1 MKSIIQ
7 LLFVTAFFLF
17 MGFKFDNPS
26 AANFGGPQNK
36 QLADKGVG
44 PIKELKLGAINQNL
58 ADKGSDIFNNKCSAC
73 HDINDVNLA
82 PALKGVTKI
91 LSPVFIMNYL
101 MNTKE
106 MQQKDPYVKNLIQ
119 QWKKV
124 PMMKDQRLKKDDAR
138 AVLEFLRTKN

>member
-1 MKSIIQ
+1 MKSIIK
-7 LLFVTAFFLF
+7 LALVTGLVLF
-17 MGFKFDNPS
+17 MGFTFESNY
-26 AANFGGPQNK
+26 GGPQNK
-36 QLADKGVG
+36 QLADKGIG
-44 PIKELKLGAINQNL
+44 PIKSVEIGPINQKL
-58 ADKGSDIFNNKCSAC
+58 ADKGSDIFDNKCSAC

-82 PALKGVTKI
+82 PALKGITKT
-91 LSPVFIMNYL
+91 LNPVFIMNYL

-124 PMMKDQRLKKDDAR
+124 PIMKDQRLNKNDAR

>member
-1 MKSIIQ
+1 MKSIIKSV
-7 LLFVTAFFLF
+7 FVAGLILF
-17 MGFKFDNPS
+17 MGFTFE
-26 AANFGGPQNK
+26 ANYGGPQNK
-36 QLADKGVG
+36 QLTDKGIG
-44 PIKELKLGAINQNL
+44 PIKVVKLGPINKKL
-58 ADKGSDIFNNKCSAC
+58 ADKGNDIFENKCSAC

-82 PALKGVTKI
+82 PALKGVTKT

-119 QWKKV
+119 QWKRV
-124 PMMKDQRLKKDDAR
+124 PIMKDQRLKKDEAR

>member
-1 MKSIIQ
+1 MKIRTIIQ
-7 LLFVTAFFLF
+7 LALFA
-17 MGFKFDNPS
+17 GFIIFTGFRLDNLYV
-26 AANFGGPQNK
+26 NPQNK
-36 QLADKGVG
+36 NSQLSDKGIG
-44 PIKELKLGAINQNL
+44 PIKEMKIGAIDQRL
-58 ADKGSDIFNNKCSAC
+58 VDKGSDIFDNKCSAC

-124 PMMKDQRLKKDDAR
+124 PVMKDQRLNKNDAR